1 MADITEYEIEQ
12 ILFKLKANQNSE
24 ELKRQGKKLDILEKD
39 PEVKALDE
47 FIMMLKRGE
56 YVVDISNEQKLEDFT
71 STDVELP
78 GVGRVK
84 VYEPSRVSNQRK
96 IEAEKEAIK
105 EDNKSASEIEID
117 KEQKTELAKYSV
129 ISLKDE
135 DGKPFDLVIDID
147 GNDVGKI
154 IYDEKGKPSFE
165 MAPELKQKIDA
176 DLDRTNVRS
185 FVEEQTLQEEFY
197 LKDLDALERAIK
209 EGKVVPDSVK
219 TTGERAIAAKR
230 IKDGAYF
237 EEDIDKALILTSVEK
252 RNEKQIQEEAEERVR
267 NDFSTSHLQTPEQE
281 RDLVQEQESELE
293 EDELTRNIQTQP
305 KLAKTEP
312 NKEKEVEEE
321 EKDND
326 VIPKERKDE
335 IEEICKNARVSLS
348 SIKAVLIIK
357 DPKTLADS
365 TENSHINPKGN
376 EVIVIQFSDV
386 VGKEKYIMIQ
396 DGVDLG
402 KDAHDESFEHLIEP
416 LHRTTG
422 IVKRVEDEK
431 SYVDY
436 TDSQG
441 EIQVM
446 QIKRVPNDMSIQ
458 EKEIF
463 KEKLKK
469 DLAELEMVRAREPN
483 NISLI
488 YRAGEKV
495 LKDFEDVGLIPP
507 IDIESDIKRDANQ
520 KVAEDNAKE
529 LEAQNGSKSQEE
541 SSDDCYDEIGRK
553 IRPH

>member
-24 ELKRQGKKLDILEKD
+24 ELKRQGKKLDLLEKD

-47 FIMMLKRGE
+47 FIMMLKKGE
-56 YVVDISNEQKLEDFT
+56 YVVDIPDEQKLEDFT

-176 DLDRTNVRS
+176 DLDRTKVRS

-219 TTGERAIAAKR
+219 TAGERAIAAKR

-237 EEDIDKALILTSVEK
+237 EEDIDKALILTSAEK

-281 RDLVQEQESELE
+281 RDRTQEQIEKSKT
-293 EDELTRNIQTQP
+293 DEISNKNIQPQQQ
-305 KLAKTEP
+305 L
-312 NKEKEVEEE
+312 NKNNPENQDEKE
-321 EKDND
+321 ND
-326 VIPKERKDE
+326 SVIPENVKDKVKEC
-335 IEEICKNARVSLS
+335 CKKNKIDLK
-348 SIKAVLIIK
+348 SITAVLIILDTK
-357 DPKTLADS
+357 VLNEA
-365 TENSHINPKGN
+365 TEKSNIEPYGH
-376 EVIVIQFSDV
+376 EV
-386 VGKEKYIMIQ
+386 IMIQ
-396 DGVDLG
+396 YSDAVGRPKYIPIQDENDLTNV
-402 KDAHDESFEHLIEP
+402 ANDESFEHLIEP

-422 IVKRVEDEK
+422 VVKKLEK
-431 SYVDY
+431 EKIYIDY
-436 TDSQG
+436 SDSQG

-446 QIKRVPNDMSIQ
+446 QIKRMPNDMSIQ

-469 DLAELEMVRAREPN
+469 DLEELEMVRVRDPE
-483 NISLI
+483 NIDLI

-495 LKDFEDVGLIPP
+495 LKDFEEVGLIPP

-529 LEAQNGSKSQEE
+529 LEAQSGSKSQEE
-541 SSDDCYDEIGRK
+541 SGDDCYDQIGRRIK
-553 IRPH
+553 PH